1 MWQYIRN
8 RRSVNRKQDKEK
20 VSVRDLLC
28 GGDIS
33 VLGGSGSTRL
43 FAEATW
49 QSPGKQHWHLTA
61 AQHTLHLWLPALEG
75 L

>member
-20 VSVRDLLC
+20 VSVRDVLC

-33 VLGGSGSTRL
+33 VLGGSRSTRL

-49 QSPGKQHWHLTA
+49 WCPCKQHWHLTS